1 MKYFVSF
8 LILLL
13 ALVAAFALYKTS
25 PKTGKTVSKR
35 PVPFVRT
42 VPLEPA
48 RKEVFVEAF
57 GTVVPAQRIT
67 LQSEVAGRIIDQNPE
82 LTPGGL
88 IRQGDMVVQVDP
100 ADYELLVREYRA
112 EMEEALF
119 ELELEQGKQVI
130 AKREWELLEKEIE
143 ISSGKSLALREPH
156 LRLVEA
162 KLEKAKSRLAAAE
175 LALERTSIAAPFNV
189 LVLEEFVDTG
199 QLVGT
204 QTTLATL
211 VGTDRFWVQVSVP
224 VGSLGRISFPGG
236 AERHGS
242 EAQVIFEPVSGQPVV
257 RRGHVVRIMGDLDP
271 EGRMARI
278 LVAIDDPLHLE
289 AGSSPSGGP
298 DGRGWS
304 HVSMG
309 AGRILLGSYVRVSIA
324 AGFFDTV
331 YSVPREALRE
341 GDVVWVK
348 DSEGTLQ
355 IRPVR
360 VVWRLKD
367 DVLVDADLEPGDEL
381 IMSRLHAPL
390 PGMAVQGVR
399 DENPSP
405 EQESPDATRE

>member
-88 IRQGDMVVQVDP
+88 IRQGDMVVQIDP

-162 KLEKAKSRLAAAE
+162 KLEKAKSRLAVAE

-224 VGSLGRISFPGG
+224 VASLGRISFPGG

-242 EAQVIFEPVSGQPVV
+242 EVQVIFEPVSGPPVV

-278 LVAIDDPLHLE
+278 LVAIDDPLNLE
-289 AGSSPSGGP
+289 AGS
-298 DGRGWS
+298 
-304 HVSMG
+304 MG
-309 AGRILLGSYVRVSIA
+309 AERILLGSYVKVRIA
-324 AGFFDTV
+324 AGRFDTV

-348 DSEGTLQ
+348 DSGGTLR

-390 PGMAVQGVR
+390 PGMAVQGLG

-405 EQESPDATRE
+405 EQESPGATRE

>member
-13 ALVAAFALYKTS
+13 ALVAAFGLYKT
-25 PKTGKTVSKR
+25 T
-35 PVPFVRT
+35 
-42 VPLEPA
+42 LEPA

-242 EAQVIFEPVSGQPVV
+242 EAQVIFEQVSGPPVV

-278 LVAIDDPLHLE
+278 LVAIDDPLNLE
-289 AGSSPSGGP
+289 AG
-298 DGRGWS
+298 RM
-304 HVSMG
+304 V
-309 AGRILLGSYVRVSIA
+309 AERILLGSYVKVRIA